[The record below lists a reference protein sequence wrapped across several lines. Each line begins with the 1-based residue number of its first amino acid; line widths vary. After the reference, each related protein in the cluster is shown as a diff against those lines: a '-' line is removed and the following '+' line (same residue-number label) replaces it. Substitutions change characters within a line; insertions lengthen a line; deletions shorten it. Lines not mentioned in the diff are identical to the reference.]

1 MQRPVASFTL
11 TREHRHIAGQVTP
24 RSANLIN
31 ACKSSQHL
39 LPVSKTHKPRCL
51 QHLLEDGSDPQQ
63 QLAVG
68 VCCVCKATFFP
79 QPPPPA
85 LRESKHKPR
94 RKLTPG
100 AKHTRPVSWA
110 EPLLLPE
117 TAPLVHQTAGEPRGR
132 CGEFLTMLQRCSI

>member
-11 TREHRHIAGQVTP
+11 TREHRRIAGQVTA

-85 LRESKHKPR
+85 LRESKHRPR
-94 RKLTPG
+94 RKLTQEQN
-100 AKHTRPVSWA
+100 TQD
-110 EPLLLPE
+110 LLAGLNRCFFPKQHPSSIRLPE
-117 TAPLVHQTAGEPRGR
+117 SHEGAAES
-132 CGEFLTMLQRCSI
+132 F